1 MSTRAQNGP
10 SDKSE
15 GKTQSQT
22 QRATSELRRMI
33 VFGELPAG
41 SDHLE
46 TELAELLGMSRT
58 PVREATLML
67 EAQGLLEVRPRKGVK
82 ILSISPDDME
92 EIYQIL
98 TELECLAAERVAERC
113 TEPAMLEPLRKATRR
128 MEKALA
134 ADDREAWAAADEDF
148 HASLVELAGSERL
161 KSIISTYNDQVRRA
175 RALTLFMRPAP
186 TKSTH
191 DHLDLIDALEKRDRA
206 LARSIHREHRIA
218 AKSLMI
224 SLLRKHGFH
233 RV

>member
-1 MSTRAQNGP
+1 MNTQTQNSG
-10 SDKSE
+10 S
-15 GKTQSQT
+15 GKTLSQT
-22 QRATSELRRMI
+22 QRATAELRRMI
-33 VFGELPAG
+33 VFGELAAG

-113 TEPAMLEPLRKATRR
+113 NAPEMLEPLRQATRR
-128 MEKALA
+128 MEEALA
-134 ADDREAWAAADEDF
+134 RDDREAWATADEDF
-148 HASLVELAGSERL
+148 HARLVDLSGSERL
-161 KSIISTYNDQVRRA
+161 KSVISTYNDQVRRA
-175 RALTLFMRPAP
+175 RALTLFIRPAP

-191 DHLDLIDALEKRDRA
+191 DHLALIDALEKRDGT
-206 LARSIHREHRIA
+206 LARRIHREHRIA
-218 AKSLMI
+218 AKSLMTE
-224 SLLRKHGFH
+224 LLRKHGLH

>member
-1 MSTRAQNGP
+1 MNTQTQNSG
-10 SDKSE
+10 S
-15 GKTQSQT
+15 GKALSQT
-22 QRATSELRRMI
+22 QRATAELRRMI

-113 TEPAMLEPLRKATRR
+113 TEPAMLEPLRQATRR
-128 MEKALA
+128 MEEALA
-134 ADDREAWAAADEDF
+134 RDDREAWAAADEDF
-148 HASLVELAGSERL
+148 HARLVDLSGSERL

-191 DHLDLIDALEKRDRA
+191 DHLALIDALEKRDGM
-206 LARSIHREHRIA
+206 LAREIHRAHRIA
-218 AKSLMI
+218 AKSLMTE
-224 SLLRKHGFH
+224 LLRKHRLH